1 MITNTGKRILSKYL
15 VGQINTYASH
25 ISIGCGSKPLADAD
39 AHDTASY
46 AVKPVMDF
54 EMLRLPIIS
63 RGYVTESTLFSTT
76 GTIGTVTGSGVA
88 YAAPITNISSTTNLL
103 VGQVITATT
112 GTGSLGSGTV
122 KVASITNVTAITVT
136 STASMTAGT
145 ITNLSK
151 PTEKVSLTAEMP
163 SLERYEITEV
173 GVWSNEKN
181 PIAGSN
187 DSRVLFSFSE
197 QENWKYHSTTTTDII
212 SSTFDA
218 TAGNVNTLTTSTTF
232 RINADDPF
240 FDNSFRKT
248 RYERP
253 RYLNS
258 GIIIN
263 ANIAPNMTS
272 TNSIFKLGT
281 NDTHIHLSVPN
292 GITFD
297 NNTSEDQIK
306 LTYSIIRANA
316 ADSAP
321 NPLDLKILVEF
332 IYDEDSTTTEYA
344 NMQIQITESNI
355 SGNSGN
361 SYFVATKKISELA
374 TSSAFSWS
382 KVRWIRI
389 STKGPSSYYVNL
401 DALRFENLSDII
413 ANPNYGMVGYTKVK
427 DGTPGVS
434 IVKENNFSGNVEF
447 RFVID
452 VGDA

>member
-197 QENWKYHSTTTTDII
+197 QENWKYHSTTI
-212 SSTFDA
+212 
-218 TAGNVNTLTTSTTF
+218 